1 MAVQDEKR
9 LLKRMQKGEAEAFAE
24 FVDRFG
30 GRVHALARRYTRSE
44 ADAEDLTQE
53 VFVALCKSIG
63 NFRGESA
70 LGTWVYRVTVNI
82 CLKHQG
88 RRPPEA
94 APLDNLP
101 IADSTPTPEEHAAR
115 TELSAQVEG
124 ALANLSDNHREV
136 VVLHEMHGL
145 TYAECAEALGVPI
158 GTVKSR
164 LFHAFGRLRELLGRY
179 VRGEEEIKPAAR
191 SAVR

>member
-1 MAVQDEKR
+1 MQDEKR

-30 GRVHALARRYTRSE
+30 GRVHALARRYTRCE
-44 ADAEDLTQE
+44 ADAEDVTQE

-82 CLKHQG
+82 CLKHQS
-88 RRPPEA
+88 RRPPES
-94 APLDNLP
+94 APLDDLP
-101 IADSTPTPEEHAAR
+101 VADAGPTPEDHAAR
-115 TELSAQVEG
+115 AELSAQVEG

-179 VRGEEEIKPAAR
+179 VRGEEEITPAAR